1 MRIKEKVENML
12 YAFLEWNS
20 DYAIHVYIRNGI
32 TDNIIIK
39 LLIPVDRNV
48 QAEGKNYSVQWKIN
62 GLNGNELSLPY
73 DEVMDC
79 YEETDEYNQQIVVV
93 IMKNGMKFE
102 FECCG
107 EC

>member
-12 YAFLEWNS
+12 YAFLERNS
-20 DYAIHVYIRNGI
+20 DYIINLYIRNAI
-32 TDNIIIK
+32 TANFITM
-39 LLIPVDRNV
+39 LRIPVDRNV
-48 QAEGKNYSVQWKIN
+48 KAEGKNCSVQWKIN

-93 IMKNGMKFE
+93 IMKNGMKLE